1 MTHSIVCCVRNVS
14 PRATCGDQYCVSSKE
29 FLKKLVRRFQMQSK
43 HINVNR
49 TKHLFSA
56 SQQERAFGVGGSPNT
71 RLTSVP
77 TPPPYL
83 IYIKY
88 FYKYLS
94 YCVSFSTAT
103 VSVSLLP
110 RFFRARTTFHTIA
123 ALRTICVN
131 VNSSRFSAV
140 SIKIGW
146 RYLK

>member
-1 MTHSIVCCVRNVS
+1 
-14 PRATCGDQYCVSSKE
+14 
-29 FLKKLVRRFQMQSK
+29 MQSK

-56 SQQERAFGVGGSPNT
+56 SQQERAFGVGAP
-71 RLTSVP
+71 LTQDSQAFL
-77 TPPPYL
+77 PPPYL